1 MIKAVIVHQDV
12 SKCIQ
17 ISMELFCIA
26 QLLTWLFEVT
36 HNWMK
41 LLQIA
46 KFDLA
51 DRLYPNVYNVCK
63 CFQFHPYLYKAF
75 LICPDIIEVVGP

>member
-1 MIKAVIVHQDV
+1 
-12 SKCIQ
+12 
-17 ISMELFCIA
+17 
-26 QLLTWLFEVT
+26 
-36 HNWMK
+36 MK